1 MDMSE
6 YMSMF
11 LDESR
16 ENLQN
21 LNQCLLDLENN
32 PKNLALLDEI
42 FRVAHTL
49 KGMSATMG
57 FTSVADLTHEMENVL
72 DRMRKG
78 EMQVLPEVVDVLFQ
92 CLDTLENL
100 ISSITSG
107 TEESV
112 DTTELVAK
120 LKGLLSIKEIPEEIV
135 VNPNVNSE
143 IELVSPI
150 FSESSTVEFLNEF
163 EKEVINQADEKG
175 YASYRMIITLE
186 EECLLKAARAFMVF
200 RELEEVGEVIKT
212 IPEVKELEEGEF
224 NKGFEVY
231 LITNSSKEELAKKVM
246 SVSEIQRVQIAEIV
260 KEKINNQV
268 AGAGIEN
275 VETTKKP
282 QEGKKTEISSFE
294 GNKLA
299 SPKAVNN
306 ISGKN
311 KLSQTVRVDI
321 ERLDN
326 LMNLVGELV
335 INRTR
340 LEQIGLKH
348 GLSDLGETLEQV
360 GRITTDLQTL
370 VMKVRMVPIEQV
382 FNRFPRMIRDLAKEL
397 GKEINLVI
405 EGEETELDRTVIDE
419 IGDPLVHL
427 LRNAVDHAISNPDDR
442 EKNGKSRAGTVKL
455 LAYPEGNQV
464 VIRVDDDG
472 KGIDPDIILKKAI
485 EKGIVSEKEAEKLEP
500 QDIIMLIFKPGFST
514 AEKVTDVSGR
524 GVGMD
529 VVRTRI
535 ESLGGTISVQSRV
548 GEGSSFII
556 RLPLTLAIIQA
567 LLIGLDKEIYA
578 VPLSSIEETISLSAK
593 DIKTIQNK
601 EVILLRGNVL
611 PVVRL
616 AEILGVES
624 QQAKEEQ
631 DLYVVVVKT
640 GQRRAG
646 LIVDTL
652 IGQQEIVIKSL
663 GKLLNGFKEFAGATI
678 LGDGR
683 VALIL
688 DVASLL

>member
-1 MDMSE
+1 MEVFIMMDMSE

-11 LDESR
+11 LDESK

-21 LNQCLLDLENN
+21 LNQSLLQLESSPN
-32 PKNLALLDEI
+32 NLALLDEI

-57 FTSVADLTHEMENVL
+57 FTNVAELTHEMENVL
-72 DRMRKG
+72 DKLRKG
-78 EMQVLPEVVDVLFQ
+78 EIKVLPEVVDVLFQ
-92 CLDTLENL
+92 CLDNLENL
-100 ISSITSG
+100 ISNITSG
-107 TEESV
+107 E
-112 DTTELVAK
+112 DELVNTTDLMAK
-120 LKGLLSIKEIPEEIV
+120 LRGLLSIGDTTLVGQLEAENI
-135 VNPNVNSE
+135 SLDC
-143 IELVSPI
+143 EL
-150 FSESSTVEFLNEF
+150 TNNLNEF
-163 EKEVINQADEKG
+163 EKEIVSQAQEKG
-175 YASYRMIITLE
+175 FQTYRLIVTLE

-200 RELEEVGEVIKT
+200 RELEEVGEVVKT

-224 NKGFEVY
+224 NRDFEIY
-231 LITNSSKEELAKKVM
+231 LITKADKEDLATKVM
-246 SVSEIQRVQIAEIV
+246 DVSEV
-260 KEKINNQV
+260 EKIQIDEITLDKT
-268 AGAGIEN
+268 GEN
-275 VETTKKP
+275 EEPLTKKP
-282 QEGKKTEISSFE
+282 NIKSLSEESEAVPAVVGE
-294 GNKLA
+294 NKGALA
-299 SPKAVNN
+299 KPNN
-306 ISGKN
+306 TNTGKN

-427 LRNAVDHAISNPDDR
+427 LRNAVDHAISTPEER
-442 EKNGKSRAGTVKL
+442 EKTGKPRAGTVKL
-455 LAYPEGNQV
+455 IAYPEGNQV

-472 KGIDPDIILKKAI
+472 KGINPDTILKKAI
-485 EKGIVSEKEAEKLEP
+485 EKGLVTEKEAEKLEA

-535 ESLGGTISVQSRV
+535 ESLGGNISVQSKV

-567 LLIGLDKEIYA
+567 LLIGLGKEIYA
-578 VPLSSIEETISLSAK
+578 IPLSSIEETISLSP
-593 DIKTIQNK
+593 DEIKTIQDK
-601 EVILLRGNVL
+601 EVILLRGSVL
-611 PVVRL
+611 PVIRL
-616 AEILGVES
+616 GETLEADYLQGED
-624 QQAKEEQ
+624 EQ
-631 DLYVVVVKT
+631 SLYVVVVKT

-646 LIVDTL
+646 IMVDSL

-663 GKLLNGFKEFAGATI
+663 GKLLNGFKQFAGATI

>member
-1 MDMSE
+1 MMDMSE

-11 LDESR
+11 LDESK

-21 LNQCLLDLENN
+21 LNQSLLQLENN
-32 PKNLALLDEI
+32 PNNLALLDEI

-57 FTSVADLTHEMENVL
+57 FTNVAELTHEMENVL
-72 DRMRKG
+72 DKLRKG
-78 EMQVLPEVVDVLFQ
+78 DMKVLPEVVDVLFQ

-100 ISSITSG
+100 INNITTG
-107 TEESV
+107 TEEV
-112 DTTELVAK
+112 TDTTGLMAK
-120 LKGLLSIKEIPEEIV
+120 LRGLLSVDGGQLPETSEHEGEV
-135 VNPNVNSE
+135 VS
-143 IELVSPI
+143 IDVSLADN
-150 FSESSTVEFLNEF
+150 LNEF
-163 EKEVINQADEKG
+163 EKEVASQAHEKG
-175 YASYRMIITLE
+175 FQTYRLVVTLE

-212 IPEVKELEEGEF
+212 VPEVKELEDGEF
-224 NKGFEVY
+224 NKDFDIF
-231 LITNSSKEELAKKVM
+231 LITKVDKEELVKKVM
-246 SVSEIQRVQIAEIV
+246 SVSEVEKIQINEVVLDKALGKV
-260 KEKINNQV
+260 KETSEDNAKIVVEEQKKEPSL
-268 AGAGIEN
+268 AGEN
-275 VETTKKP
+275 KVV
-282 QEGKKTEISSFE
+282 Q
-294 GNKLA
+294 NK
-299 SPKAVNN
+299 VNN
-306 ISGKN
+306 TATGKN

-427 LRNAVDHAISNPDDR
+427 LRNAIDHAISTPEER
-442 EKNGKSRAGTVKL
+442 EKIGKPRAGTVKL
-455 LAYPEGNQV
+455 IAYPEGNQV

-472 KGIDPDIILKKAI
+472 KGINPEVILKKAI
-485 EKGIVSEKEAEKLEP
+485 EKGLVTEKEAEKLEP

-535 ESLGGTISVQSRV
+535 ESLGGNISVQSKV

-578 VPLSSIEETISLSAK
+578 IPLSSIEETISLSPE
-593 DIKTIQNK
+593 DIKTIQDK

-611 PVVRL
+611 PVIRL
-616 AEILGVES
+616 GEMLEAQSSQVED
-624 QQAKEEQ
+624 EQ
-631 DLYVVVVKT
+631 SLYVVVVKT

-646 LIVDTL
+646 LMVDTL

-663 GKLLNGFKEFAGATI
+663 GKLLNGYKQFAGATI

>member
-1 MDMSE
+1 MMDMSE

-11 LDESR
+11 LDESK

-21 LNQCLLDLENN
+21 LNQSLLQLESSPN
-32 PKNLALLDEI
+32 NLALLDEI

-57 FTSVADLTHEMENVL
+57 FTNVAELTHEMENVL
-72 DRMRKG
+72 DKLRKG
-78 EMQVLPEVVDVLFQ
+78 EIKVLPEVVDVLFQ
-92 CLDTLENL
+92 CLDNLESL
-100 ISSITSG
+100 ISNITSG
-107 TEESV
+107 EDEV
-112 DTTELVAK
+112 VNTTDLMAK
-120 LKGLLSIKEIPEEIV
+120 LRGLLSIGEVPIVGELEE
-135 VNPNVNSE
+135 E
-143 IELVSPI
+143 GT
-150 FSESSTVEFLNEF
+150 SSDLSFTNNLNEF
-163 EKEVINQADEKG
+163 EKEVVSQAQEKG
-175 YASYRMIITLE
+175 FQTYRLIVTLE

-200 RELEEVGEVIKT
+200 RELEEIGEVVKT

-224 NKGFEVY
+224 NKDFEIY
-231 LITNSSKEELAKKVM
+231 LITKADKEDLATKVM
-246 SVSEIQRVQIAEIV
+246 DVSEV
-260 KEKINNQV
+260 EKIQIDKIMLDKTGVNEKSV
-268 AGAGIEN
+268 TIKEN
-275 VETTKKP
+275 IKSLSEESKDVPAIIGE
-282 QEGKKTEISSFE
+282 
-294 GNKLA
+294 NKGT
-299 SPKAVNN
+299 SVKSNN
-306 ISGKN
+306 INVGKN

-427 LRNAVDHAISNPDDR
+427 LRNAVDHAISTPEER
-442 EKNGKSRAGTVKL
+442 EKTGKPRAGTVKL
-455 LAYPEGNQV
+455 IAYPEGNQV

-472 KGIDPDIILKKAI
+472 KGINPDTILKKAI
-485 EKGIVSEKEAEKLEP
+485 ERGLVTEKEAEKLEP
-500 QDIIMLIFKPGFST
+500 EDIIMLIFKPGFST

-535 ESLGGTISVQSRV
+535 ESLGGNISVQSKV

-567 LLIGLDKEIYA
+567 LLIGLGKEIYA
-578 VPLSSIEETISLSAK
+578 IPLSSIEETISLSP
-593 DIKTIQNK
+593 DEIKTIQDK
-601 EVILLRGNVL
+601 EVILLRGSVL
-611 PVVRL
+611 PVIRL
-616 AEILGVES
+616 GETLEADSLQGED
-624 QQAKEEQ
+624 EQ
-631 DLYVVVVKT
+631 SLYVVVVKT

-646 LIVDTL
+646 IMVDTL

-663 GKLLNGFKEFAGATI
+663 GKLLNGFKQFAGATI

>member
-1 MDMSE
+1 MDMSD

-21 LNQCLLDLENN
+21 LNQCLLDLEKN
-32 PKNLALLDEI
+32 PNNLALLDEI

-57 FTSVADLTHEMENVL
+57 FTTVAELTHEMENVL
-72 DRMRKG
+72 DKLRKG
-78 EMQVLPEVVDVLFQ
+78 EMPVVPDVVDILFQ
-92 CLDTLENL
+92 CLDTLETL
-100 ISSITSG
+100 ITNITNGVEDSIDTSALIKKLRSMLSMDATRAEVASSLAEPLT
-107 TEESV
+107 TEE
-112 DTTELVAK
+112 EPF
-120 LKGLLSIKEIPEEIV
+120 LLTDE
-135 VNPNVNSE
+135 
-143 IELVSPI
+143 
-150 FSESSTVEFLNEF
+150 LNEF
-163 EKEVINQADEKG
+163 EKEVITQARGKG
-175 YASYRMIITLE
+175 FQIYRIVVSLE

-200 RELEEVGEVIKT
+200 RELEEQGEVIKT

-224 NKGFEVY
+224 QKDFQIY
-231 LITNSSKEELAKKVM
+231 LVTKADQQELVQRVIT
-246 SVSEIQRVQIAEIV
+246 VSE
-260 KEKINNQV
+260 
-268 AGAGIEN
+268 
-275 VETTKKP
+275 VETVDIVELLLDKSATQSVTENAVEIDKTKQTKP
-282 QEGKKTEISSFE
+282 QPV
-294 GNKLA
+294 A
-299 SPKAVNN
+299 QVNN
-306 ISGKN
+306 NNGNHKN

-348 GLSDLGETLEQV
+348 GLNDLGETLEQV
-360 GRITTDLQTL
+360 GRITTDLQNL

-397 GKEINLVI
+397 GREINLVI

-427 LRNAVDHAISNPDDR
+427 LRNAVDHGVGSPEER
-442 EKNGKSRAGTVKL
+442 EKMGKSRVGTVKL

-472 KGIDPDIILKKAI
+472 KGINPEIILKKAL
-485 EKGIVSEKEAEKLEP
+485 EKGVITEKEAEKMEA
-500 QDIIMLIFKPGFST
+500 QDIVMLVFKPGFST

-529 VVRTRI
+529 VVRTKI
-535 ESLGGTISVQSRV
+535 ESLGGNISVQTKV

-567 LLIGLDKEIYA
+567 LLVGMSKEIYA
-578 VPLSSIEETISLSAK
+578 IPLSSIEETISLAQE
-593 DIKTIQNK
+593 DIKTIQDK

-611 PVVRL
+611 PVLRL
-616 AEILGVES
+616 SEILQVEADS
-624 QQAKEEQ
+624 AEEEQ

-646 LIVDTL
+646 LIVDKL
-652 IGQQEIVIKSL
+652 IGQQEVVIKSL
-663 GKLLNGFKEFAGATI
+663 GKLLNGYRQFAGATI

-688 DVASLL
+688 DITFLL

>member
-1 MDMSE
+1 MMDMSE

-21 LNQCLLDLENN
+21 LNQCLLELENS
-32 PKNLALLDEI
+32 PDNLSLLDEI

-57 FTSVADLTHEMENVL
+57 FSNVAELTHEMENVL
-72 DRMRKG
+72 DKLRKA
-78 EMQVLPEVVDVLFQ
+78 EMAVVPEVIDILFQ

-100 ISSITSG
+100 INNITNQSQ
-107 TEESV
+107 ENI
-112 DTTELVAK
+112 DTTELMGK
-120 LKGLLSIKEIPEEIV
+120 LKGLLSRENAVLETAA
-135 VNPNVNSE
+135 
-143 IELVSPI
+143 
-150 FSESSTVEFLNEF
+150 SSALAEVEPPFTRNTCDDLNEF
-163 EKEVINQADEKG
+163 EKEVVMQAQAKRYET
-175 YASYRMIITLE
+175 YRIVVTLE
-186 EECLLKAARAFMVF
+186 DECLLKAARAFMVF
-200 RELEEVGEVIKT
+200 RELEEQGEVIKT

-224 NKGFEVY
+224 NKDFEIY
-231 LITNSSKEELAKKVM
+231 LVTKATKDELVEKAM
-246 SVSEIQRVQIAEIV
+246 SVSEVETVQIAEIV
-260 KEKINNQV
+260 MDKGSMDNQL
-268 AGAGIEN
+268 ALRAPTE
-275 VETTKKP
+275 EEDK
-282 QEGKKTEISSFE
+282 KKTETVSEIKKSENTAKSS
-294 GNKLA
+294 
-299 SPKAVNN
+299 NN
-306 ISGKN
+306 IVNHKN

-340 LEQIGLKH
+340 LEQIALKH

-370 VMKVRMVPIEQV
+370 MMKVRMVPIEQV
-382 FNRFPRMIRDLAKEL
+382 FNRFPRMVRDLAKEL
-397 GKEINLVI
+397 GREINLVI

-427 LRNAVDHAISNPDDR
+427 LRNAVDHGIGTPEDR
-442 EKNGKSRAGTVKL
+442 EKMGKPRVGTVKL
-455 LAYPEGNQV
+455 IAYPEGNQV

-472 KGIDPDIILKKAI
+472 KGINCDVILKKAL
-485 EKGIVSEKEAEKLEP
+485 EKGIVTEKEAEKMEP
-500 QDIIMLIFKPGFST
+500 QDIMMLILKAGFST

-529 VVRTRI
+529 VVKNKI
-535 ESLGGTISVQSRV
+535 ESLGGNISIQSKV

-567 LLIGLDKEIYA
+567 LLVGLANEIYA
-578 VPLSSIEETISLSAK
+578 IPLSSIEETISLSQQ
-593 DIKTIQNK
+593 DIKTIQDK

-611 PVVRL
+611 PVLRL
-616 AEILGVES
+616 SDILDV
-624 QQAKEEQ
+624 QQDMTGGEQ

-688 DVASLL
+688 DASFLL

>member
-1 MDMSE
+1 MMDMSE

-21 LNQCLLDLENN
+21 LNQCLLQLENN
-32 PKNLALLDEI
+32 PDNLALLDEI

-57 FTSVADLTHEMENVL
+57 FTDVAELTHEMENVL
-72 DRMRKG
+72 DKLRKA
-78 EMQVLPEVVDVLFQ
+78 EMQVIPEVIDVLFQ

-100 ISSITSG
+100 INIITTQSDETMDTSG
-107 TEESV
+107 
-112 DTTELVAK
+112 LMAK
-120 LKGLLSIKEIPEEIV
+120 LKGLLTVKTAEAETAASLGSAALAEVEPD
-135 VNPNVNSE
+135 
-143 IELVSPI
+143 LVRDTY
-150 FSESSTVEFLNEF
+150 EDLNEF
-163 EKEVINQADEKG
+163 EKEVIMQAQVKK
-175 YASYRMIITLE
+175 YNIYRIVVALE

-200 RELEEVGEVIKT
+200 RELEEQGEVVKT

-224 NKGFEVY
+224 NKDFEIY
-231 LITNSSKEELAKKVM
+231 LITKVAKEDLVEKVM
-246 SVSEIQRVQIAEIV
+246 SISEVETVHITEVTLDKGNLDNQIALRDVSAPVE
-260 KEKINNQV
+260 EKRAQVVAEAGKPIANKPTAAKNN
-268 AGAGIEN
+268 
-275 VETTKKP
+275 T
-282 QEGKKTEISSFE
+282 
-294 GNKLA
+294 A
-299 SPKAVNN
+299 S
-306 ISGKN
+306 KN

-340 LEQIGLKH
+340 LEQIGSKH

-382 FNRFPRMIRDLAKEL
+382 FNRFPRMVRDLAKEL
-397 GKEINLVI
+397 GREINLVI

-427 LRNAVDHAISNPDDR
+427 LRNAVDHGIGHPDER
-442 EKNGKSRAGTVKL
+442 EKSGKNRVGTVKL
-455 LAYPEGNQV
+455 IAYPEGNQV

-472 KGIDPDIILKKAI
+472 KGINPEVILRKAI
-485 EKGIVSEKEAEKLEP
+485 EKGVVTEKEAEKMEV
-500 QDIIMLIFKPGFST
+500 QDIIMLVFKPGFST

-529 VVRTRI
+529 VVKTKI
-535 ESLGGTISVQSRV
+535 ESLGGNISVQSKV

-567 LLIGLDKEIYA
+567 LLVGLSREIYA
-578 VPLSSIEETISLSAK
+578 IPLSSIEETISLSQQ
-593 DIKTIQNK
+593 DIKTIQDK
-601 EVILLRGNVL
+601 EVILLRGSVL
-611 PVVRL
+611 PVLRL
-616 AEILGVES
+616 SDILEAEES
-624 QQAKEEQ
+624 GSELEQ

-663 GKLLNGFKEFAGATI
+663 GKLLNGFREFAGATI

-688 DVASLL
+688 DVSFLL

>member
-1 MDMSE
+1 MEVFTMMDMSE

-11 LDESR
+11 LDESK

-21 LNQCLLDLENN
+21 LNQSLLQLENN
-32 PKNLALLDEI
+32 PNNLALLDEI

-57 FTSVADLTHEMENVL
+57 FTNVAELTHEMENVL
-72 DRMRKG
+72 DKLRKG
-78 EMQVLPEVVDVLFQ
+78 DMKVLPEVVDVLFQ

-100 ISSITSG
+100 INNITTG
-107 TEESV
+107 TEEV
-112 DTTELVAK
+112 TDTTGLMAK
-120 LKGLLSIKEIPEEIV
+120 LRGLLSVDGGQLPETSEHEGEV
-135 VNPNVNSE
+135 VS
-143 IELVSPI
+143 IDVSLADN
-150 FSESSTVEFLNEF
+150 LNEF
-163 EKEVINQADEKG
+163 EKEVASQAHEKG
-175 YASYRMIITLE
+175 FQTYRLVVTLE

-212 IPEVKELEEGEF
+212 VPEVKELEDGEF
-224 NKGFEVY
+224 NKDFDIF
-231 LITNSSKEELAKKVM
+231 LITKVDKEELVKKVM
-246 SVSEIQRVQIAEIV
+246 SVSEVEKIQINEVVLDKALGKV
-260 KEKINNQV
+260 KETSEDNAKIVVEEQKKEPSL
-268 AGAGIEN
+268 AGEN
-275 VETTKKP
+275 KVV
-282 QEGKKTEISSFE
+282 Q
-294 GNKLA
+294 NK
-299 SPKAVNN
+299 VNN
-306 ISGKN
+306 TATGKN

-427 LRNAVDHAISNPDDR
+427 LRNAIDHAISTPEER
-442 EKNGKSRAGTVKL
+442 EKIGKPRAGTVKL
-455 LAYPEGNQV
+455 IAYPEGNQV

-472 KGIDPDIILKKAI
+472 KGINPEVILKKAI
-485 EKGIVSEKEAEKLEP
+485 EKGLVTEKEAEKLEP

-535 ESLGGTISVQSRV
+535 ESLGGNISVQSKV

-578 VPLSSIEETISLSAK
+578 IPLSSIEETISLSPE
-593 DIKTIQNK
+593 DIKTIQDK

-611 PVVRL
+611 PVIRL
-616 AEILGVES
+616 GEMLEAQSSQVED
-624 QQAKEEQ
+624 EQ
-631 DLYVVVVKT
+631 SLYVVVVKT

-646 LIVDTL
+646 LMVDTL

-663 GKLLNGFKEFAGATI
+663 GKLLNGYKQFAGATI

>member
-1 MDMSE
+1 MIDMSE
-6 YMSMF
+6 YLSMF
-11 LDESR
+11 LDESK

-21 LNQCLLDLENN
+21 LNQSLLQLENSPN
-32 PKNLALLDEI
+32 NLALLDEI

-57 FTSVADLTHEMENVL
+57 FTNVADLTHEMENVL
-72 DRMRKG
+72 DKLRKG
-78 EMQVLPEVVDVLFQ
+78 EMKVIPEVIDVLFQ

-100 ISSITSG
+100 ISEITSG
-107 TEESV
+107 GGEAVSTS
-112 DTTELVAK
+112 ELIAK
-120 LKGLLSIKEIPEEIV
+120 LRGLLSMNFEQVFQPEDDAFV
-135 VNPNVNSE
+135 KADL
-143 IELVSPI
+143 IEG
-150 FSESSTVEFLNEF
+150 LNEF
-163 EKEVINQADEKG
+163 EKEVISQAQERG
-175 YASYRMIITLE
+175 FQIFRIIVTLE
-186 EECLLKAARAFMVF
+186 EECLMKAARAFMVF
-200 RELEEVGEVIKT
+200 RELEEVGEVVKT
-212 IPEVKELEEGEF
+212 NPEVRELEEGEF
-224 NKGFEVY
+224 KKDFEIY
-231 LITNSSKEELAKKVM
+231 LITKTAQNDLAKKVM
-246 SVSEIQRVQIAEIV
+246 SVSEV
-260 KEKINNQV
+260 EKIQ
-268 AGAGIEN
+268 I
-275 VETTKKP
+275 
-282 QEGKKTEISSFE
+282 TEIILEKRKAESKVPLKEDQQSVE
-294 GNKLA
+294 RETLAEDKKLVIANKDN
-299 SPKAVNN
+299 NN
-306 ISGKN
+306 IAAPAKN

-382 FNRFPRMIRDLAKEL
+382 FNRFPRMVRDLAKEL

-427 LRNAVDHAISNPDDR
+427 LRNAVDHGISKPKER
-442 EKNGKSRAGTVKL
+442 EKVGKPQAGTVKL
-455 LAYPEGNQV
+455 IAYPEGNQV

-472 KGIDPDIILKKAI
+472 KGINPEIVLKKAL
-485 EKGIVSEKEAEKLEP
+485 EKGILTEKEAEKLEP

-514 AEKVTDVSGR
+514 VEKITDISGR

-535 ESLGGTISVQSRV
+535 EALGGTISVHSKM

-567 LLIGLDKEIYA
+567 LLVGLGKEIYA
-578 VPLSSIEETISLSAK
+578 IPLSSIEETISLTPE
-593 DIKTIQNK
+593 DIKTIQDK
-601 EVILLRGNVL
+601 EVMLLRGNVL
-611 PVVRL
+611 PVIRL
-616 AEILGVES
+616 EEILEAES
-624 QQAKEEQ
+624 LQREDEHS
-631 DLYVVVVKT
+631 LYIVVVKT

-646 LIVDTL
+646 LMVDTL

-663 GKLLNGFKEFAGATI
+663 GKLLNAFKEFAGATI

-688 DVASLL
+688 DAASLL